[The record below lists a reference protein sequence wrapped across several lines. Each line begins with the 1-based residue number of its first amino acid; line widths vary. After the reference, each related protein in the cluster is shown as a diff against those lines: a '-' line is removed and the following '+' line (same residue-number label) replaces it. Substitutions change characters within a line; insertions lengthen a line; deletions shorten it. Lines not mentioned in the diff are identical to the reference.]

1 MKRSGSIRLFITAVC
16 LAAVAVAFKFAA
28 HGIWDQ
34 VGILATLVLGT
45 AAAAAWP
52 VRLPNVRVQFTV
64 NHPIILC
71 SLAMLGPGPAI
82 LVASAGVV
90 GATLKV
96 RHKATAVRLVFNLGA
111 QILAAGL
118 AGMTFMLAGG
128 QAGEP
133 LRELLIP
140 LLAATTVLFLADN
153 GLVAMVVA
161 MDQDRPFWTV
171 WNDSFRWS
179 AVSYFTGMSF
189 ASAIMLAYESLGV
202 MGFALGIAPAWL
214 LISFFRIQKRWQAEH
229 LHRMEQ
235 VEQLN
240 RVLEWKVKDRTREL
254 QAALGSLE
262 ETNSKLVGANEA
274 LTEAS
279 KAKSEFL
286 ANVSHELRTPL
297 NAVIGFSEVLSAQ
310 ETEGLS
316 GRQLDF
322 LKAIHDGGDH
332 LLSLINDILDLSK
345 IESGRMPLNLDVVEA
360 VPIVS
365 EVVAM
370 LQGQAEKT
378 ELDLVAECDDGISPV
393 SVDPRLFREV
403 LLNLVSNAIKFTPEG
418 GSIRVLAR
426 MEDSDLVVQ
435 VVDNGIGL
443 AEGDQAR
450 VFEQFF
456 QVDGTYTRKFRGTGL
471 GLGLVRRMVEMHG
484 GTVAVHSVLGE
495 GATFSCRFPDCRVD
509 VPRELPPSD
518 FGVNVSG
525 NEGDPLSSDSQDPAP
540 MVKAGQRTILVVDPD
555 PLNRRLAVNA
565 LKTRDYRVLEA
576 SASAAALQF
585 LRVQRVDLVLV
596 ALDLADADAY
606 ALAQNILNEPAARGV
621 ALVALAGTEMTD
633 PAVIRKSGFDGLI
646 ATPVQINKLP
656 SQVRTY
662 LERKE
667 HVA

>member
-1 MKRSGSIRLFITAVC
+1 M
-16 LAAVAVAFKFAA
+16 
-28 HGIWDQ
+28 
-34 VGILATLVLGT
+34 
-45 AAAAAWP
+45 
-52 VRLPNVRVQFTV
+52 
-64 NHPIILC
+64 
-71 SLAMLGPGPAI
+71 
-82 LVASAGVV
+82 
-90 GATLKV
+90 
-96 RHKATAVRLVFNLGA
+96 
-111 QILAAGL
+111 
-118 AGMTFMLAGG
+118 
-128 QAGEP
+128 
-133 LRELLIP
+133 
-140 LLAATTVLFLADN
+140 
-153 GLVAMVVA
+153 
-161 MDQDRPFWTV
+161 
-171 WNDSFRWS
+171 
-179 AVSYFTGMSF
+179 
-189 ASAIMLAYESLGV
+189 
-202 MGFALGIAPAWL
+202 
-214 LISFFRIQKRWQAEH
+214 
-229 LHRMEQ
+229 
-235 VEQLN
+235 
-240 RVLEWKVKDRTREL
+240 
-254 QAALGSLE
+254 
-262 ETNSKLVGANEA
+262 
-274 LTEAS
+274 
-279 KAKSEFL
+279 
-286 ANVSHELRTPL
+286 
-297 NAVIGFSEVLSAQ
+297 
-310 ETEGLS
+310 
-316 GRQLDF
+316 
-322 LKAIHDGGDH
+322 
-332 LLSLINDILDLSK
+332 
-345 IESGRMPLNLDVVEA
+345 
-360 VPIVS
+360 
-365 EVVAM
+365 
-370 LQGQAEKT
+370 
-378 ELDLVAECDDGISPV
+378 
-393 SVDPRLFREV
+393 

-525 NEGDPLSSDSQDPAP
+525 NEGDPLSSDSPDPVP

-606 ALAQNILNEPAARGV
+606 ALAQDILNEPAARGV

-633 PAVIRKSGFDGLI
+633 PAVVRESGFDGLI

-656 SQVRTY
+656 NQVRTY

>member
-1 MKRSGSIRLFITAVC
+1 MTLL
-16 LAAVAVAFKFAA
+16 LAAVAA
-28 HGIWDQ
+28 G
-34 VGILATLVLGT
+34 
-45 AAAAAWP
+45 AWP
-52 VRLPNVRVQFTV
+52 VRLPNLRVQFTV
-64 NHPIILC
+64 CHPIVLC
-71 SLAMLGPGPAI
+71 SLAILGPGPAM

-96 RHKATAVRLVFNLGA
+96 RQRATAVRFVFNLGA
-111 QILAAGL
+111 QILATGL
-118 AGMTFMLAGG
+118 AGMTFLVCGG
-128 QAGEP
+128 LAGEP
-133 LRELLIP
+133 LRGLLIP

-161 MDQDRPFWTV
+161 MDHGKPFWSV
-171 WNDSFRWS
+171 WNESFRWS

-202 MGFALGIAPAWL
+202 MGFALGIAPTWL
-214 LISFFRIQKRWQAEH
+214 LVAFFKIQKRWQAEH
-229 LHRMEQ
+229 QRRMEQ

-254 QAALGSLE
+254 QAALASLE
-262 ETNSKLVGANEA
+262 DTNSKLVGANEA

-316 GRQLDF
+316 KRQLEF

-345 IESGRMPLNLDVVEA
+345 IESGRMPLNLDVVKA
-360 VPIVS
+360 GAIVS

-370 LQGQAEKT
+370 LQGQAEKN
-378 ELDLVAECDDGISPV
+378 DLKLEEECQDDLGAV

-403 LLNLVSNAIKFTPEG
+403 LLNLVSNAIKFTPGG
-418 GSIRVLAR
+418 GSVRVLAR
-426 MEDSDLVVQ
+426 MEAADLIVEVL
-435 VVDNGIGL
+435 DTGIGI
-443 AEGDQAR
+443 AEEDQAR
-450 VFEQFF
+450 VFDQFF

-484 GTVAVHSVLGE
+484 GTVGVQSAPGE
-495 GATFSCRFPDCRVD
+495 GAAFTCRFPDCRVD
-509 VPRELPPSD
+509 LPKEVPSHGFGRTWAADGSD
-518 FGVNVSG
+518 TLQGAA
-525 NEGDPLSSDSQDPAP
+525 PDPAP
-540 MVKAGQRTILVVDPD
+540 VVRAGQRTILVVDSD
-555 PLNRRLAVNA
+555 PLHRRLAVNV
-565 LKTRDYRVLEA
+565 LRTRDYRVLEA
-576 SASAAALQF
+576 SGTASALRF
-585 LRVQRVDLVLV
+585 FRVQRVDLVLV
-596 ALDLADADAY
+596 ALDLAGDDAF
-606 ALAQNILNEPAARGV
+606 ALADDIRSEPAARG
-621 ALVALAGTEMTD
+621 LSLIALAGSKTVD
-633 PAVIRKSGFDGLI
+633 PALIREAGFDGLI
-646 ATPVQINKLP
+646 ATPVQINRLP
-656 SQVRTY
+656 HQVRTY

>member
-1 MKRSGSIRLFITAVC
+1 LFI
-16 LAAVAVAFKFAA
+16 AAVGIAAAAVAFKLAA
-28 HGIWDQ
+28 HGIWDHTA
-34 VGILATLVLGT
+34 ILVTLVLGT
-45 AAAAAWP
+45 AAAAAYP
-52 VRLPNVRVQFTV
+52 VSLPNVRVNFTV

-71 SLAMLGPGPAI
+71 SLAMLGPGPAM

-90 GATLKV
+90 GATIKV
-96 RHKATAVRLVFNLGA
+96 RHKATTVRFVFNVAA
-111 QILAAGL
+111 QVLAAGL
-118 AGMTFMLAGG
+118 AGMTFALFGG
-128 QAGEP
+128 LAGEP
-133 LRELLIP
+133 LRELLVP
-140 LLAATTVLFLADN
+140 LLAATTVLFLVDN
-153 GLVAMVVA
+153 GLVAVVVS
-161 MDQDRPFWTV
+161 MDERRPFWSV
-171 WNDSFRWS
+171 WNSSFRWS

-189 ASAIMLAYESLGV
+189 ASGIILAYESLGV
-202 MGFALGIAPAWL
+202 IGFALGIAPAWL

-229 LHRMEQ
+229 QRRMEQ

-262 ETNSKLVGANEA
+262 DTNSKLVGANEA

-297 NAVIGFSEVLSAQ
+297 NAVIGFSEVLSGQ
-310 ETEGLS
+310 DNDGLS
-316 GRQLDF
+316 DRQRDF
-322 LKAIHDGGDH
+322 LKAIHNGGEH

-360 VPIVS
+360 AAIVS

-370 LQGQAEKT
+370 LQVQAEDS
-378 ELDLVAECDDGISPV
+378 ELEIDALCEEGIGPV

-403 LLNLVSNAIKFTPEG
+403 LLNLVSNAIKFTPAG
-418 GSIRVLAR
+418 GSVRVLAR
-426 MEDSDLVVQ
+426 MEETDLIIQ
-435 VVDNGIGL
+435 VVDTGIGL
-443 AEGDQAR
+443 AEEDQAR

-484 GTVAVHSVLGE
+484 GTVAVQSAPGE
-495 GATFSCRFPDCRVD
+495 GATFTCRFPGCRVD
-509 VPRELPPSD
+509 LPQSIPVPGFDAS
-518 FGVNVSG
+518 VSG
-525 NEGDPLSSDSQDPAP
+525 NVSDPAASVCSAP
-540 MVKAGQRTILVVDPD
+540 APIVRAGQRTVLVVDPD

-576 SASAAALQF
+576 PGTASALQYF
-585 LRVQRVDLVLV
+585 RTQRVDLALV

-606 ALAQNILNEPAARGV
+606 ALAQDILGDPAARTV
-621 ALVALAGTEMTD
+621 SLVALADAQTTD
-633 PAVIRKSGFDGLI
+633 PEVIRESGFDGLI

-656 SQVRTY
+656 GQVRSY